1 MSPRDFV
8 KHCLYRAGVTRPA
21 RDDAAAPRA
30 WILSY
35 HSVGV
40 PDGAGGRYAS
50 PAVTVA
56 PAAFECHV
64 AYLARH
70 FRIVSMD
77 GIADWLAGRL
87 RPGRPVVAITF
98 DDGYRDN
105 YQYAF
110 PILRRYRV
118 PATFYVVTDAIG
130 NTRPL
135 WTVELRELVHRARR
149 RGVTAARLLDRPVDL
164 GSEQAAEQTLRA
176 LTRTLRSLD
185 RKTREEALAGL
196 RGDLLAQDDGRRPAV
211 MMSWDEL
218 REIRRA
224 GMVIG
229 SHTMTHPALPD
240 IPPDEA
246 ALEIAG
252 SKARLEAELGG
263 RVAHFAYP
271 DPGGHV
277 QVSEALRA
285 LVRDAGYLTA
295 RTSRKGVVRPDADRF
310 ALHGFS
316 VGARSSHPALLAWML
331 SDGVHRLR
339 RLLGRQGPP
348 RSTDDAED
356 ATTDRVPAGGET
368 QYSHWPA

>member
-1 MSPRDFV
+1 MSPRNFV
-8 KHCLYRAGVTRPA
+8 KHCLYHAGVTRPA
-21 RDDAAAPRA
+21 RADAGAPRA

-40 PDGAGGRYAS
+40 PDGAAGRYAS
-50 PAVTVA
+50 PAVTVP
-56 PAAFECHV
+56 PAVFERHV

-77 GIADWLAGRL
+77 GLADWLAGGA
-87 RPGRPVVAITF
+87 PSGRPVVAVTF

-110 PILRRYRV
+110 PILRRYRA

-130 NTRPL
+130 NTHPL

-149 RGVTAARLLDRPVDL
+149 RGVTAARLLDRPTDL
-164 GSEQAAEQTLRA
+164 GSESAAERTLRA

-185 RKTREEALAGL
+185 RKAREEALAAM
-196 RGDLLAQDDGRRPAV
+196 RSDLLPADDGRRPAV

-218 REIRRA
+218 REMRRA

-229 SHTMTHPALPD
+229 SHTMSHPALPD
-240 IPPDEA
+240 IPPGEA

-271 DPGGHV
+271 NPGGRI
-277 QVSEALRA
+277 QVGEALRA

-295 RTSRKGVVRPDADRF
+295 RTSRKGAVRPDTDRF
-310 ALHGFS
+310 ALHGVG
-316 VGARSSHPALLAWML
+316 VGARCSHPALLAWML
-331 SDGVHRLR
+331 SDRIHRLR
-339 RLLGRQGPP
+339 RLLGRQEP
-348 RSTDDAED
+348 R
-356 ATTDRVPAGGET
+356 
-368 QYSHWPA
+368 